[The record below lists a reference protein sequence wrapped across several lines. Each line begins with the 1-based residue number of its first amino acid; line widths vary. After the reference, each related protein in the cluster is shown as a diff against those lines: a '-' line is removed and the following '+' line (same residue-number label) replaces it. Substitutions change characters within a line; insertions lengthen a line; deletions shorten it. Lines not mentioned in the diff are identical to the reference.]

1 MTTNKLSSVKISFD
15 YPYSPI
21 ASSNPSIYTLD
32 YDNLNNTDIE
42 NSPSVLQGKEEIM
55 PTFLANIY

>member
-1 MTTNKLSSVKISFD
+1 MAATKVSFD
-15 YPYSPI
+15 YPYSPV
-21 ASSNPSIYTLD
+21 ASSHPLITALD

-55 PTFLANIY
+55 PVFLTNIY